1 MKNLILIPAR
11 RASTRLPDKMLADV
25 GGKALIQRTFL
36 RLQTANIGAKIV
48 VATDDEA
55 IGEAVEAV
63 GGQYVLTDIR
73 HDSGTM
79 RCAEALQILL
89 RRGEQY
95 DYIINVQGDEPFLDT
110 RIVSLLFQNLA
121 ASPNLHI
128 ATVMEGI
135 QWLHQ
140 VDNPNIVKLVCAQP
154 QAGETLARA
163 LYFSRA
169 AIPFLRDAPAKVLP
183 KGLFHRHIGVYGFTR
198 AGLEAVSKLPFSA
211 LENAEKLEQLRWL
224 EAGLT
229 IGVLLAPEAQT
240 GQISL
245 SIDTLE
251 DLQQARQYYPAD
263 PPK

>member
-1 MKNLILIPAR
+1 MKNLVLIPAR
-11 RASTRLPDKMLADV
+11 RASTRLPDKMLADI
-25 GGKALIQRTFL
+25 GGQALIQRTFL
-36 RLQTANIGAKIV
+36 RLQSANVADKVV

-55 IGEAVEAV
+55 IAEAVEAV
-63 GGQYVLTDIR
+63 GGQYVMTSIQ

-89 RRGEQY
+89 QRGEQY

-110 RIVSLLFQNLA
+110 RIVSQLFQNLA

-140 VDNPNIVKLVCAQP
+140 VDNPNIVKLVSAQA
-154 QAGETLARA
+154 QTGETLRRA

-183 KGLFHRHIGVYGFTR
+183 KGLYHRHIGVYGFSR
-198 AGLEAVSKLPFSA
+198 MGLELVAKSPFSA

-224 EAGLT
+224 EAGLA
-229 IGVLLAPEAQT
+229 IGVLLAPEAET

-245 SIDTLE
+245 SIDTEE
-251 DLQQARQYYPAD
+251 DLQQARQYYAAN
-263 PPK
+263 KQI